1 MKNGWLRIFI
11 SVIIIILFDFFF
23 NLLSIPKKK
32 MIILIKTKSDKKKLY
47 EKLLEKYNL
56 LKYCNLIF
64 IILNLV
70 LMIFLF
76 IFLIT
81 FNYVYNYSYID
92 LLLGSIITWLF
103 IQILPLLGVLI
114 ISILR
119 FVSIKIKCKLLYE
132 ISQFFTT

>member
-1 MKNGWLRIFI
+1 M
-11 SVIIIILFDFFF
+11 
-23 NLLSIPKKK
+23 
-32 MIILIKTKSDKKKLY
+32 
-47 EKLLEKYNL
+47 
-56 LKYCNLIF
+56 KYCNLIF